1 MFEKLIDINEE
12 DFIKYKSLKGTY
24 LYKHVYDILLDFNGG
39 NCVSYKE
46 LSSIIRCDKNLRDKL
61 YIYLATFEESLKA
74 DILDHFDVKSE
85 TEMMEKYTYSQ
96 FLEEVKVKESFKE
109 SKLYFLLKFDLGKLI
124 DFCDKKNFHSEIKD
138 KLKIVKDLRNK
149 VMHHNLLILGNCKN
163 KETVLQNI
171 NLLENQI
178 LTLKELLSKDY
189 RQGFISDI
197 NRINYD
203 QNSKAKFLERC
214 WLGVL

>member
-1 MFEKLIDINEE
+1 M
-12 DFIKYKSLKGTY
+12 
-24 LYKHVYDILLDFNGG
+24 
-39 NCVSYKE
+39 
-46 LSSIIRCDKNLRDKL
+46 RDKL

-74 DILDHFDVKSE
+74 DILDHFDVESE

-109 SKLYFLLKFDLGKLI
+109 SKLYFLLKVDLGKLI

-178 LTLKELLSKDY
+178 LTLKELLPKDY
-189 RQGFISDI
+189 KQGFISDI